1 MGSLSA
7 YSPFVGIRC
16 SAQLC
21 QAVLIRQPANPH
33 KHLMGFVS
41 RSVEVSEGGRE
52 GVCAQ
57 VCGATTHTRQPP
69 REGNGSP
76 ASLVFLPW
84 WVIICQ
90 LLPADLAVGTVK
102 VVQVIIIV
110 TLGTALCYVRNRLF
124 SVLCCQQHPP
134 ACPLTFDASLC
145 IDFHIAAVAYP
156 CSYRV
161 FGTCKFLQ

>member
-1 MGSLSA
+1 MFSSA
-7 YSPFVGIRC
+7 LPSRFDK
-16 SAQLC
+16 AAC
-21 QAVLIRQPANPH
+21 QSTQTPY
-33 KHLMGFVS
+33 GFCFQEC
-41 RSVEVSEGGRE
+41 RGERGKEGGRE

-57 VCGATTHTRQPP
+57 VCGATTHTRQPSS
-69 REGNGSP
+69 EGNGSP
-76 ASLVFLPW
+76 ASLVFLPQ

-110 TLGTALCYVRNRLF
+110 MLGTALCYVRNRLF